1 MKKQKQLKKITFGVV
16 LFVAFFGVASFSRL
30 SSVRAAVTDAVGW
43 LWGGSEVVGN
53 ETGLGWVS
61 LNSSDAGA
69 GGVPYLVTI
78 PLSGAV
84 TGYAWSENTGWIDFD
99 PQNHCT
105 TGTPAAG
112 QYKALSCT
120 VPTKPDGTSY
130 NIGSGGVFRTSN
142 TSMSGWARF
151 VSIARESAVGN
162 SGDWDGWI
170 ALGIGNNYDVVIDAA
185 TGQMSGYGWSELGA
199 IEFRGHAVVIP
210 IVTIT
215 TESALVNVRNLILP
229 QQRTISWTSTSAT
242 SCRLVSTPSHAWDQ
256 NPIVPDSGTV
266 TAGSK
271 NIDITLGME
280 ETFTITCS
288 GPGDDSDPKSMLIT
302 TACYPLECNN
312 QKCEDNTSSS
322 NRRIGATAV
331 SECTPNDL
339 CTYDTDCQQKTT
351 SLNGWKEVAPR

>member
-1 MKKQKQLKKITFGVV
+1 MKKQKQLKKITFGVII
-16 LFVAFFGVASFSRL
+16 FVAFFAVASFSRL

-43 LWGGSEVVGN
+43 LWGGSEEVNDGIRNGN

-84 TGYAWSENTGWIDFD
+84 TGYAWSENTGWIDFN
-99 PQNHCT
+99 PQDHCT
-105 TGTPAAG
+105 TGVPAAD
-112 QYKALSCT
+112 QYKAVSCT
-120 VPTKPDGTSY
+120 VPAGYSVG
-130 NIGSGGVFRTSN
+130 NGGVFRTSN

-162 SGDWDGWI
+162 SGGWDGWI
-170 ALGIGNNYDVVIDAA
+170 ALGIGNGYDVSISET
-185 TGQMSGYGWSELGA
+185 TGDMSGYGWSELGA

-215 TESALVNVRNLILP
+215 TSDTLVNVRNLILP
-229 QQRTISWTSTSAT
+229 QQRTISWTSTGATDCRVDSSPANIWDSA
-242 SCRLVSTPSHAWDQ
+242 SIGVL
-256 NPIVPDSGTV
+256 
-266 TAGSK
+266 GSK
-271 NIDITLGME
+271 NIDITLGMN

-288 GPGDDSDPKSMLIT
+288 GPGDDSLPKSVLIT